1 LERGKIMKD
10 LMQDTEFVKL
20 GKDRWIEKG
29 GTGRIY
35 TTDEL
40 KKLFKKNDKEVKK
53 EKVKE
58 NKDEIEND
66 IKSETE

>member
-1 LERGKIMKD
+1 MKD

-20 GKDRWIEKG
+20 GKDRWLEKG

-35 TTDEL
+35 STEEL

>member
-1 LERGKIMKD
+1 MKD

-20 GKDRWIEKG
+20 GKDRWIEKN

-35 TTDEL
+35 STDEL

-58 NKDEIEND
+58 NKDEIKDD

>member
-1 LERGKIMKD
+1 MKD

-20 GKDRWIEKG
+20 GKDRWLEKG

-35 TTDEL
+35 STDEL

>member
-1 LERGKIMKD
+1 
-10 LMQDTEFVKL
+10 MQDTEFVKL
-20 GKDRWIEKG
+20 GKDRWLEKG

>member
-1 LERGKIMKD
+1 MKD

-29 GTGRIY
+29 GTGRVY
-35 TTDEL
+35 STDEL

>member
-35 TTDEL
+35 TTEEL

>member
-1 LERGKIMKD
+1 MKD
-10 LMQDTEFVKL
+10 LLQDTEFVKL

>member
-1 LERGKIMKD
+1 MKD

-20 GKDRWIEKG
+20 GKDRWLEKG
-29 GTGRIY
+29 GTGRVY
-35 TTDEL
+35 STDEL

>member
-1 LERGKIMKD
+1 
-10 LMQDTEFVKL
+10 MQDTEFVKL

-35 TTDEL
+35 STDEL

>member
-1 LERGKIMKD
+1 
-10 LMQDTEFVKL
+10 MQDTEFVKL

-35 TTDEL
+35 TTEEL
-40 KKLFKKNDKEVKK
+40 KKLFKKNDKELKK

-58 NKDEIEND
+58 NKDD

>member
-1 LERGKIMKD
+1 MKD

-35 TTDEL
+35 TTEEL

-53 EKVKE
+53 EKE
-58 NKDEIEND
+58 NKDVIKDD

>member
-1 LERGKIMKD
+1 MKD

-20 GKDRWIEKG
+20 GKDRWIEKN
-29 GTGRIY
+29 GTGRVY
-35 TTDEL
+35 STDEL

>member
-1 LERGKIMKD
+1 
-10 LMQDTEFVKL
+10 MQDTEFVKL
-20 GKDRWIEKG
+20 GKDRWLEKG

-35 TTDEL
+35 TTEEL

>member
-1 LERGKIMKD
+1 MKD

-20 GKDRWIEKG
+20 GKDRWLEKG

-35 TTDEL
+35 TTEEL

-58 NKDEIEND
+58 NKDEIKDD

>member
-1 LERGKIMKD
+1 MKD
-10 LMQDTEFVKL
+10 LMQDTEFAKL
-20 GKDRWIEKG
+20 GKDRWLEKG
-29 GTGRIY
+29 GTGRVY
-35 TTDEL
+35 STDEL

>member
-1 LERGKIMKD
+1 
-10 LMQDTEFVKL
+10 MQDTEFVKL

-35 TTDEL
+35 STEEL

>member
-1 LERGKIMKD
+1 MKD

-35 TTDEL
+35 TTEEL

>member
-1 LERGKIMKD
+1 MKD

-35 TTDEL
+35 STDEL

>member
-1 LERGKIMKD
+1 
-10 LMQDTEFVKL
+10 MQDTEFVKL
-20 GKDRWIEKG
+20 GKDRWIEKN
-29 GTGRIY
+29 GTGRVY
-35 TTDEL
+35 STDEL

>member
-1 LERGKIMKD
+1 
-10 LMQDTEFVKL
+10 MQDTEFVKL
-20 GKDRWIEKG
+20 GKDRWLEKG

-35 TTDEL
+35 TIEEL

>member
-1 LERGKIMKD
+1 MKD

-29 GTGRIY
+29 GTGRVY
-35 TTDEL
+35 STDEL

-53 EKVKE
+53 ENKDEKK

>member
-1 LERGKIMKD
+1 MKD
-10 LMQDTEFVKL
+10 LMQDTEYVKL

-35 TTDEL
+35 STDEL

>member
-1 LERGKIMKD
+1 LGGREMKD

-29 GTGRIY
+29 GTGRVY
-35 TTDEL
+35 STEEL

-53 EKVKE
+53 EKIKE
-58 NKDEIEND
+58 NKDEIENG

>member
-1 LERGKIMKD
+1 MRD

-20 GKDRWIEKG
+20 GKDRWVEKG
-29 GTGRIY
+29 GTGRVY
-35 TTDEL
+35 STDEL

-53 EKVKE
+53 EKE
-58 NKDEIEND
+58 NKDEIKDD

>member
-1 LERGKIMKD
+1 MKD

-20 GKDRWIEKG
+20 GKDRWIEKN

-35 TTDEL
+35 STEEL
-40 KKLFKKNDKEVKK
+40 KKLFKQNDKEVKK
-53 EKVKE
+53 EIKKVKE
-58 NKDEIEND
+58 NKDEIKDD

>member
-1 LERGKIMKD
+1 
-10 LMQDTEFVKL
+10 MQDTEFVKL

-35 TTDEL
+35 TTEEL

>member
-1 LERGKIMKD
+1 MKD

>member
-1 LERGKIMKD
+1 LGGREMKD

-35 TTDEL
+35 TTEEL

>member
-1 LERGKIMKD
+1 LGGREMKD

-35 TTDEL
+35 TIEEL

>member
-1 LERGKIMKD
+1 
-10 LMQDTEFVKL
+10 MQDTEFVKL

-35 TTDEL
+35 STEEL
-40 KKLFKKNDKEVKK
+40 KKLFKQNDKEVKK

>member
-1 LERGKIMKD
+1 
-10 LMQDTEFVKL
+10 MQDTEFVKL
-20 GKDRWIEKG
+20 GKDRWLEKG

-35 TTDEL
+35 STDEL

>member
-1 LERGKIMKD
+1 MKD
-10 LMQDTEFVKL
+10 LLQDTEFVKL
-20 GKDRWIEKG
+20 GKDRWLEKG

-35 TTDEL
+35 STDEL

>member
-1 LERGKIMKD
+1 MKD

-20 GKDRWIEKG
+20 GKDRWLEKG

-35 TTDEL
+35 TTEEL